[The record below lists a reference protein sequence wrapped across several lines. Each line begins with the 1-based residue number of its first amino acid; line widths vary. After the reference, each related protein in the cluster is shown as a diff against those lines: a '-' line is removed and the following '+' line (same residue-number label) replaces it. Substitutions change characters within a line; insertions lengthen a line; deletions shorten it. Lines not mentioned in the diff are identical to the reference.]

1 VTPFAA
7 RDFVADRPW
16 GSLLLSDFGDVT
28 VRLHSTDAP
37 YHWHTNTG
45 NEVFVVLDGCV
56 DMHVRDAGAERVH
69 RLTAGESMAFG
80 PGDQHVAHPIGLAR
94 VLVVERKD
102 SE

>member
-7 RDFVADRPW
+7 KSFTADRPW
-16 GSLLLSDFGDVT
+16 GSQLLGDFGEVA
-28 VRLHSTDAP
+28 VRLHSSDAP

-45 NEVFVVLDGCV
+45 NEVFVVLDGVV
-56 DMHVRDAGAERVH
+56 DMHVREAGVERIH
-69 RLTAGESMAFG
+69 RLHAGEGMAFSA
-80 PGDQHVAHPIGLAR
+80 GDAHVAHPQGLAR